1 MPPEALMDA
10 KFSNQ
15 SDVWSFGVVVW
26 EIMTLGNVTRNIFHY
41 IMIMATQF
49 LIIFFYQEKLLIE
62 KKITTKLKILF
73 AMKEVI

>member
-49 LIIFFYQEKLLIE
+49 LITVGTVLSARALIN
-62 KKITTKLKILF
+62 F
-73 AMKEVI
+73 